1 MANEHPHALALPRH
15 DRVGLRSTGP
25 LGAAVCVVPCGTTV
39 TLARKSTGTP
49 RIGRQHPRGYRPT
62 LGVGQLRLAH
72 RHATACPGYQRRCA
86 GVRRQPDEQ
95 GRVHRQRSARWLRG
109 LLDAATLVSQ
119 GLGREDLGTADPA
132 SAAADPRHWPA
143 RQFVA
148 KESDQQQLAASTAP
162 APTPLHGHEGRRV
175 APDARGSL
183 THTQRGSTDDSG
195 DSAAY
200 PRSWRSNRRG
210 HRKTFQ
216 QVRDLGLPG
225 HALLRVGSMR
235 CHK

>member
-1 MANEHPHALALPRH
+1 MTALGCARPGRI
-15 DRVGLRSTGP
+15 
-25 LGAAVCVVPCGTTV
+25 GAAVCVVPCGATV

-49 RIGRQHPRGYRPT
+49 RIGRQHPRGYRT
-62 LGVGQLRLAH
+62 LGVGQLRRAH

-132 SAAADPRHWPA
+132 SATASSAAADPRHWPA

-162 APTPLHGHEGRRV
+162 APTPLHGHEGRRGRTRR
-175 APDARGSL
+175 AWEPHTHPARF
-183 THTQRGSTDDSG
+183 
-195 DSAAY
+195 
-200 PRSWRSNRRG
+200 NRRFG
-210 HRKTFQ
+210 RFGGVPALMAFEPSWTQ
-216 QVRDLGLPG
+216 EDLST
-225 HALLRVGSMR
+225 GSGSR
-235 CHK
+235 PARSRAPRCWFDGCHK